1 MGVGGSGWRSSG
13 VGGPGWKGPPT
24 REHRGGFVRCRR
36 MVEIPGGGGAMKLFC
51 TASPRGAPLCLSRG
65 GYHAPPPIPSPH
77 TLFLSPGL
85 GRQEGKFDEAVGEE
99 RDTLLGDAGNLQP
112 VFQNVQFHRLPRAP
126 PQRIIRG
133 GPSCG
138 DGGDGDEQRP
148 PPPAR
153 PKPWGNRPR
162 EGGPVLGA
170 GLICTRSR
178 KKEAWQVAK
187 KKEAWGGPAGYSE
200 LRGGQANSARRSAAP
215 GAAAAGV
222 RCNKQLATQTPGP

>member
-1 MGVGGSGWRSSG
+1 MMAAVGGAVGWG
-13 VGGPGWKGPPT
+13 EPGWKGPPT
-24 REHRGGFVRCRR
+24 RKHRGGFVRCRR
-36 MVEIPGGGGAMKLFC
+36 MAEIPGGWGAMKLFC

-65 GYHAPPPIPSPH
+65 GYHAPPIPSPH

-138 DGGDGDEQRP
+138 GGGGTGTSSGPRP
-148 PPPAR
+148 LRAPS
-153 PKPWGNRPR
+153 
-162 EGGPVLGA
+162 LGA
-170 GLICTRSR
+170 T
-178 KKEAWQVAK
+178 
-187 KKEAWGGPAGYSE
+187 GPGK
-200 LRGGQANSARRSAAP
+200 GARCS
-215 GAAAAGV
+215 V
-222 RCNKQLATQTPGP
+222 LD